1 MMLPWKWQSGY
12 TICAT
17 LIPAINACIHSCRFN
32 RKWPCYS
39 KEKVSALRLQRCTFF
54 YLLLASSNDVDG
66 LGLIYSG
73 FEKSSGDTVIITV
86 KVFKLTFFFYLVA
99 MLSGLNHKI
108 HLLHGATSYFSQFKN
123 IHLFIHFLLFIQF
136 RDAVRLEPRVYL
148 LTGLTSLSLG
158 WKNSNTCF

>member
-1 MMLPWKWQSGY
+1 MHAFIAAG
-12 TICAT
+12 
-17 LIPAINACIHSCRFN
+17 LIENGHAIQRKRSVHSDYKNAH
-32 RKWPCYS
+32 
-39 KEKVSALRLQRCTFF
+39 FF

-158 WKNSNTCF
+158 